1 MKIGVGI
8 IGGSSTGWAAVSH
21 LPALAKL
28 DDYELVAV
36 STTRFDSALQT
47 AKSYGIAHAFDDYRK
62 LLSCPAVDLVV
73 ISVKVPLHFELAM
86 AAIEQGKNVLC
97 EWPLGKSL
105 QETTTIAAF
114 AQAKGVVAAI
124 GLQARSSPAISC
136 IKRHLAQGYVG
147 RVLSSTVMGSAMN
160 WANRTD
166 EERAY
171 LFDRKNGA
179 TMLDIACGHMLDA
192 FCFTL
197 GEFDELVATGAIRE
211 PQVEIGKTGRMI
223 EKTSLDQL
231 TLSGPLVDGTTA
243 SFHYRARASRGQNF
257 YWEINGTEGDLVIT
271 ADSGQFQFANVA
283 VRGARG
289 RETLQ
294 EIPFTVDD
302 RWSPDTVPAG
312 RPLNIAQAYLLLAQD
327 LRNGTRIMP
336 RFDDAVVRHRMLDAI
351 ERSIESGCRQT
362 YDRNLPQFSSLSS
375 ELAK

>member
-1 MKIGVGI
+1 MVKTMKIGVGV

-21 LPALAKL
+21 LPALSNL
-28 DDYELVAV
+28 PNYELVAV
-36 STTRFDSALQT
+36 STTRMESALQA
-47 AKSYGIAHAFDDYRK
+47 AKTFGIAHAYDDYRK
-62 LLSCPAVDLVV
+62 LISCPLVDLVV
-73 ISVKVPLHFELAM
+73 ISVKVPSHFEIAM

-105 QETTTIAAF
+105 TETATIAAF
-114 AQAKGVVAAI
+114 ARAKGVVAAI

-136 IKRHLAQGYVG
+136 VKRHLAQGYVG
-147 RVLSSTVMGSAMN
+147 RVLSSTVIGSAMN

-179 TMLDIACGHMLDA
+179 TMVEIACGHILDA

-197 GEFDELVATGAIRE
+197 GEFSELVATGAVRE
-211 PQVEIGKTGRMI
+211 PQVEISKTGRII

-231 TLSGPLVDGTTA
+231 ALSGSLVDGATA

-271 ADSGQFQFANVA
+271 GDSGQFQFAKVV

-289 RETLQ
+289 RDGLQ
-294 EIPFTVDD
+294 EIPFTVND
-302 RWSPDTVPAG
+302 RWSPDTVSSG

-327 LRNGTRIMP
+327 LRNGTRLTP

-351 ERSIESGCRQT
+351 ENAIKSGCRQT
-362 YDRNLPQFSSLSS
+362 YDRNLP
-375 ELAK
+375 K